1 LPALKKAQG
10 KLDVEVLEE
19 DCTPTK
25 VGP

>member
-19 DCTPTK
+19 DCAPTK